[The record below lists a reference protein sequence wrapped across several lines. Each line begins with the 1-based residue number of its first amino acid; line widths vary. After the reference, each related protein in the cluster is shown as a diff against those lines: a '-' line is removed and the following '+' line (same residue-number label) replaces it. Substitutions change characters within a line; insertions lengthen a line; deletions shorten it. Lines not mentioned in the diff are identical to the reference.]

1 MNTKKIIHQKISQI
15 PKVELHSHL
24 EGTINPLLVRQIAER
39 NSVKL
44 SEDLFTRQGDYAWDD
59 FVTFLQAYDEAS
71 SCLMYSKDY
80 RDITYEYLKSCALE
94 GVIYAETFISPDHA
108 AEMGMSYEDVLSG
121 CAQGIDDA
129 ERDFGIVGRII
140 VTCVRHLGPQQALRI
155 VQQMV
160 NQPHPC
166 VVGFGMGGD
175 ESKYFLSDF
184 TATFQI
190 AIDAGYPC
198 TVHAGEVCGAESMW
212 DAINHLPM
220 ISRIGHGVR
229 CVEDDELIDALV
241 SRNIALEICPGSNL
255 ALSLYPD
262 WKSHPLKQ
270 ILEAGINVSL
280 NSDDPPF
287 FNTSVGQEYRN
298 GSEYFNLNIEQL
310 LNISRMA
317 MQSSFADS
325 KTKAHLIKQIN
336 AWSIT

>member
-1 MNTKKIIHQKISQI
+1 MLL
-15 PKVELHSHL
+15 ELHSHL
-24 EGTINPLLVRQIAER
+24 EGTIKPSLVRRIAER

-44 SEDLFTRQGDYAWDD
+44 SEGLFTPQGDYAWDD

-80 RDITYEYLKSCALE
+80 RDITYDYLKSCALE

-129 ERDFGIVGRII
+129 ETDFGIVGRII

-175 ESKYFLSDF
+175 ESKYVLSDF

-198 TVHAGEVCGAESMW
+198 TVHAGEVSG
-212 DAINHLPM
+212 
-220 ISRIGHGVR
+220 
-229 CVEDDELIDALV
+229 
-241 SRNIALEICPGSNL
+241 
-255 ALSLYPD
+255 LYPKKYLND
-262 WKSHPLKQ
+262 RKMRYIGEHHNELFKEGKYVPLVTDFTSEIDTSFLHKVELLKFY
-270 ILEAGINVSL
+270 LE
-280 NSDDPPF
+280 P
-287 FNTSVGQEYRN
+287 
-298 GSEYFNLNIEQL
+298 
-310 LNISRMA
+310 
-317 MQSSFADS
+317 
-325 KTKAHLIKQIN
+325 
-336 AWSIT
+336 